1 MKNKKID
8 VLVRAIIEINGKIL
22 VCRKIGNKYYFFP
35 GGHVEF
41 GESAKKA
48 LKREIKEELGLNI
61 KECSFI
67 GSSEHS
73 FVEDGK
79 KYHEINLVF
88 QAKIDKTKIESKEDH
103 LQFFLLNKKQLIRE
117 VVLPEVLKEALLKWF
132 RNKKIFFVSQLDNQ

>member
-1 MKNKKID
+1 MKNNKID

-22 VCRKIGNKYYFFP
+22 VCRKKGRKYYFFP

-67 GSSEHS
+67 GGSEHQ
-73 FVEDGK
+73 FIEDGK
-79 KYHEINLVF
+79 KYHEINLAF
-88 QAKIDKTKIESKEDH
+88 QTKTDGIKIESKEDH
-103 LQFFLLNKKQLIRE
+103 LHFFLLDKKQLIKQT
-117 VVLPEVLKEALLKWF
+117 VLPETLKKALLKWF
-132 RNKKIFFVSQLDNQ
+132 RNKKIFWVSQRES